1 MRQTLRD
8 AGRTL
13 VPGTDDPHRPL
24 PPLLVLLTVVTGL
37 VDAVSYLELGRV
49 FVANM
54 TGNVVF
60 LGFAFAGAP
69 GLSVLASFAALGA
82 FLAGAATGGRLGSAF
97 AVRRVRFLAIGVS
110 VQSVLIA
117 AALVVAATG
126 AGIGTAR
133 RYAMILLLGLAM
145 GIQNAVARRLAV
157 PDLTTTVL
165 SQTLTGF
172 AADTRFVGGPGSRAG
187 RRLLSALAMA
197 VGAFA
202 GATLVLR
209 TDIVAALVVP
219 LVLLVGIAIFGYA
232 FDRRERREHAD
243 QATADRPRPRTA

>member
-13 VPGTDDPHRPL
+13 VPGPDDPHRPL
-24 PPLLVLLTVVTGL
+24 PPLLVVLTVVTGL

-69 GLSVLASFAALGA
+69 GLSVLASLAALGG

-97 AVRRVRFLAIGVS
+97 ASRRVRLLAVGVS
-110 VQSVLIA
+110 VQCVLIA

-126 AGIGTAR
+126 AGMGTAR
-133 RYAMILLLGLAM
+133 RYTLILLLGPAM

-165 SQTLTGF
+165 SQTLTGV
-172 AADTRFVGGPGSRAG
+172 AADARFVGGPGSRAG

-197 VGAFA
+197 LGAFA
-202 GATLVLR
+202 GAVLVLR
-209 TDIVAALVVP
+209 VDIVAALTAP
-219 LVLLVGIAIFGYA
+219 LVLLVGLAVFGYA
-232 FDRRERREHAD
+232 FDRR
-243 QATADRPRPRTA
+243 DRDDRDDPR